1 MNRDRTNY
9 RGLRLTAI
17 AFATMLVVAGSFN
30 RLVFG
35 WRLAF
40 ALPVFGLFIGGL
52 GLHYYDGY
60 KLLRARAQTGKPRDE
75 R

>member
-1 MNRDRTNY
+1 MNSDRMND

-17 AFATMLVVAGSFN
+17 AFAVMLVVAGFFN

-40 ALPVFGLFIGGL
+40 ALPVIGLFLGGL
-52 GLHYYDGY
+52 ALHYYDGY
-60 KLLRARAQTGKPRDE
+60 KLLRARAQNGKPRDE